1 MSEEN
6 RSYEVR
12 VSNGEA
18 EYFIDVAQSY
28 LEEQGFEVKVHLHE
42 PPNQMEIFEFARGEE
57 TLSLEINRHE
67 MDACMIRMT
76 SLDIAPDPLVL
87 DIISELCAGLVSTF
101 VKPMLGTREGD
112 NLQARIRAGL
122 KEILERAEGE

>member
-1 MSEEN
+1 MSKD
-6 RSYEVR
+6 RSYEAT

-18 EYFIDVAQSY
+18 EYFINVAQSY
-28 LEEQGFEVKVHLHE
+28 LEQQGFEVNVHLHE
-42 PPNQMEIFEFARGEE
+42 PPNQMEIFEFSRGEE

-67 MDACMIRMT
+67 MDACIIKMT
-76 SLDIAPDPLVL
+76 SPEIAPGPLVL

-122 KEILERAEGE
+122 KEILERAGGE